1 MKKTIIILSSTIM
14 LFTSCSNTPHI
25 RDLSKY
31 RQIQLDIAPV
41 KAPDKKM
48 TVVIFDLDDRFNK
61 LSKESRLG
69 FAMSNELKSKLVQS
83 KHVEVIRRDID
94 YTDLAEEIR
103 RYKQQ
108 NFDFAQYL
116 LMGKIT
122 EAKYKKH
129 FHPSQRSQ
137 EGGYIPSWT
146 AYGACTRG
154 SINLLKL
161 PSMIMRES
169 FDFDECSQEI
179 ASGVSPQNMRNSNPE
194 LLRKNIAD
202 ILDDIVPRMKKYF
215 RPQGYVREMLTN
227 GKQKIIE
234 TTLSSNLGAVEGK
247 KVEIFR
253 LVKRHDRV
261 KNESYIRPRKIGEGR
276 VSNII
281 TSEQS
286 FIVIDNLQETLK
298 IGDVVRVA
306 K

>member
-1 MKKTIIILSSTIM
+1 MII
-14 LFTSCSNTPHI
+14 
-25 RDLSKY
+25 
-31 RQIQLDIAPV
+31 
-41 KAPDKKM
+41 
-48 TVVIFDLDDRFNK
+48 
-61 LSKESRLG
+61 
-69 FAMSNELKSKLVQS
+69 
-83 KHVEVIRRDID
+83 
-94 YTDLAEEIR
+94 
-103 RYKQQ
+103 
-108 NFDFAQYL
+108 
-116 LMGKIT
+116 
-122 EAKYKKH
+122 
-129 FHPSQRSQ
+129 
-137 EGGYIPSWT
+137 
-146 AYGACTRG
+146 
-154 SINLLKL
+154 
-161 PSMIMRES
+161 RES

-276 VSNII
+276 VSDMI

-286 FIVIDNLQETLK
+286 LIVIDNLQETLK
-298 IGDVVRVA
+298 IDCGLMIP
-306 K
+306 KLQTSTLQ